1 MARSSSVKHQRKTSS
16 PKKVV
21 VIGAGMAGLACATR
35 LAKLGHEVQIFEA
48 SDQVGGKCRTLWIEG
63 FGFDI
68 GPSLLT
74 LPAVYKD
81 LFLKTGGPS
90 ELIADLVPVNP
101 AFAYHFANGKV
112 IRFPNLS
119 HSGVVDSI
127 SKELGDNQGVI
138 WHRLLKRAELMWD
151 ASREDFIEGELR
163 SLLSFLRRKQLLR
176 DIKTIAPWLS
186 LRKLTKK
193 EGAGDEISKI
203 IDRYATYSGSDPRK
217 VPAVLLTIAFVE
229 EAFGAWHVRGGLGQ
243 LPIALAD
250 RFQKLGGSIN
260 LNSQVTEL
268 TLNEGRASG
277 VILENGEEIS
287 ADIVVSNIDSEILY
301 NKLIPKRFG
310 NYKTWAQRR
319 SIARTTKSFSGFSLL
334 LALNGKSDVNHHTVL
349 FPENYD
355 DEFDALFHEKTPPVD
370 PAIYICNPDDSALVP
385 NEDSESWFVLVNAPL
400 HDPKNG
406 FDWNKSGIKE
416 KYAETILSK
425 IEERGISIRSRIRF
439 MKIRTPYDLAVESNS
454 PGGTIYGPSSNGARS
469 AFLRAKNRS
478 PIRGLYCVGGSA
490 HPGGGLPLVAISAE
504 IVANAIS
511 EQEIDE
517 SN

>member
-1 MARSSSVKHQRKTSS
+1 MKHHRKSTS

-21 VIGAGMAGLACATR
+21 VIGAGMAGLACAAR
-35 LAKLGHEVQIFEA
+35 LAKLGHEVKIFEA

-90 ELIADLVPVNP
+90 DLISDLEPVNP
-101 AFAYHFANGKV
+101 AFAYHFTNGKV

-127 SKELGDNQGVI
+127 SKELGNKQGAV
-138 WHRLLKRAELMWD
+138 WDRLLKRAESMWD

-163 SLLSFLRRKQLLR
+163 SIWPFLQRKNLLR

-186 LRKLTKK
+186 LRKLTKQ
-193 EGAGDEISKI
+193 EGAGDEISMI
-203 IDRYATYSGSDPRK
+203 VERYATYTGSDPRK

-229 EAFGAWHVRGGLGQ
+229 EAFGAWHIKGGLGR
-243 LPIALAD
+243 LPIALAE
-250 RFQKLGGSIN
+250 RVKKLGGSIN
-260 LNSQVTEL
+260 LNSPVKEL
-268 TLNEGRASG
+268 VLRNGRVSGIVLESNETIDAEI
-277 VILENGEEIS
+277 VI
-287 ADIVVSNIDSEILY
+287 SNVDSEILY
-301 NKLIPKRFG
+301 NKLIPRGASKL
-310 NYKTWAQRR
+310 KTR
-319 SIARTTKSFSGFSLL
+319 SERKSISRSTRSFSGFSLL
-334 LALNGKSDVNHHTVL
+334 LALDGRSDVNHHTVL

-355 DEFDALFHEKTPPVD
+355 SEFDSLFRDKIPPAD
-370 PAIYICNPDDSALVP
+370 PAIYICNPEDPTLVP
-385 NEDSESWFVLVNAPL
+385 GKNLESWFVLVNAPL

-406 FDWNKSGIKE
+406 FDWNSPGVKE
-416 KYAETILSK
+416 QYADLILSK
-425 IEERGISIRSRIRF
+425 IEERGISVRSRIRF
-439 MKIRTPYDLAVESNS
+439 MKIRTPYDLEIESRA
-454 PGGTIYGPSSNGARS
+454 PGGSIYGPSSNGSRS

-478 PIRGLYCVGGSA
+478 AIPGLYCVGGSA

-511 EQEIDE
+511 EQETNE
-517 SN
+517 VN